1 MAKLLSVLAI
11 TSTAHSYLLLQDTD
25 YFGGDMFPIQNV
37 NKSSSCLS
45 LCERIVDCKLVT
57 WYKDTCY
64 IKNVKTTST
73 PKKGCVTYD
82 MYPGPVTT
90 APAVTTE
97 PTTTALNTTE
107 PSVTTEPT
115 TTALN
120 TTEPSVTTGPVITP
134 EPTMASE
141 PVATTEPSATTESP
155 KSDSRPI
162 GPCILSIIAMFMLF

>member
-107 PSVTTEPT
+107 PF
-115 TTALN
+115 
-120 TTEPSVTTGPVITP
+120 VTTGPMITP
-134 EPTMASE
+134 EPTMATE